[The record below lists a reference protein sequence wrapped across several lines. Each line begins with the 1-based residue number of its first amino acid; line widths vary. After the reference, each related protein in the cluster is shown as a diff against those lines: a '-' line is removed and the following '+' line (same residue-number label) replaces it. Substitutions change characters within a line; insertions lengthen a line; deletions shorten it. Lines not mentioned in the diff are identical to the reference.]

1 MSDQHHDEPG
11 AYPAPIRGV
20 SARPR
25 PSRAAVVGSRVG
37 RGMGRGAR
45 VAARGTSAAARG
57 TSAAG
62 RATYRATRRAT
73 HAHGAGQSGLSRLIE
88 IHGLHNAGDAVV
100 AISLAGTLFF
110 QVPSGE
116 ARSQVALFLLLTLLP
131 FSLIAPFVGPF
142 LDRFR
147 HGRRW
152 AIGSMMAVRAFLVWA
167 LASSIDGSS
176 WWQFPAALGILV
188 ASKAYNVT
196 RAAAM
201 PRVLPPRMSLV
212 KANGR
217 MSLAGVIAAAVV
229 APVAVGAATLGPE
242 WSLRLAF
249 VIFATGTVLA
259 ILLPRQVDSARG
271 ESEVPISE
279 VAGRRGRWA
288 VPAAVVTA
296 LRANVGLRMLSG
308 FLTVFLAFLLRVS
321 PPTGWEGSYT
331 LLLVVVVAAAGVGSA
346 VGTLIGSTLRT
357 VPPLRLVKI
366 ALLVDVLVAVMTAVN
381 FGMITVVI
389 LSMVVGLCQ
398 QLGKLA
404 LDATIQEHVPEHTR
418 TSVFGRSET
427 LIQLSWVVGGGLGVA
442 LPTDAGIGMG
452 AIAVV
457 MVLWLL
463 LVLRGSQ
470 SSPVS
475 AGPVRRT

>member
-1 MSDQHHDEPG
+1 
-11 AYPAPIRGV
+11 
-20 SARPR
+20 
-25 PSRAAVVGSRVG
+25 
-37 RGMGRGAR
+37 
-45 VAARGTSAAARG
+45 
-57 TSAAG
+57 
-62 RATYRATRRAT
+62 
-73 HAHGAGQSGLSRLIE
+73 
-88 IHGLHNAGDAVV
+88 
-100 AISLAGTLFF
+100 
-110 QVPSGE
+110 
-116 ARSQVALFLLLTLLP
+116 
-131 FSLIAPFVGPF
+131 
-142 LDRFR
+142 
-147 HGRRW
+147 
-152 AIGSMMAVRAFLVWA
+152 
-167 LASSIDGSS
+167 
-176 WWQFPAALGILV
+176 
-188 ASKAYNVT
+188 
-196 RAAAM
+196 
-201 PRVLPPRMSLV
+201 
-212 KANGR
+212 
-217 MSLAGVIAAAVV
+217 
-229 APVAVGAATLGPE
+229 
-242 WSLRLAF
+242 
-249 VIFATGTVLA
+249 
-259 ILLPRQVDSARG
+259 
-271 ESEVPISE
+271 
-279 VAGRRGRWA
+279 
-288 VPAAVVTA
+288 VVTA

-357 VPPLRLVKI
+357 VPPLRLVKT